1 MKRVFQKFGK
11 GKSHHDDASVTVVDT
26 SATNTT
32 ARNSV
37 GSDSKAPEVY
47 REEVTH
53 QDHVDRIAVSRP
65 DASYSNDPDA
75 ITDAHGKVVYE
86 KE

>member
-11 GKSHHDDASVTVVDT
+11 GRTTDEDNSVTVFDT

-37 GSDSKAPEVY
+37 GSQARGDLKGDSKAPPVYKADEV
-47 REEVTH
+47 H
-53 QDHVDRIAVSRP
+53 GDHIDHIAVSRP
-65 DASYSNDPDA
+65 HGDADTIA
-75 ITDAHGKVVYE
+75 RV
-86 KE
+86 

>member
-11 GKSHHDDASVTVVDT
+11 GENHDDASVTVVDT

-37 GSDSKAPEVY
+37 GSDFKAPEVY
-47 REEVTH
+47 REEMTH
-53 QDHVDRIAVSRP
+53 KDHVDHIAVSRP
-65 DASYSNDPDA
+65 DAGYSNDPDA
-75 ITDAHGKVVYE
+75 ITDAHGQVVYE